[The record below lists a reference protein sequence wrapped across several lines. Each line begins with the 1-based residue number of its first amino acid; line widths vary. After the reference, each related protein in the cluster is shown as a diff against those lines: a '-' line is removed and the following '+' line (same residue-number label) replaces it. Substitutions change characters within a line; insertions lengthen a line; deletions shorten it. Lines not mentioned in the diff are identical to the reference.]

1 MPAAYESQGE
11 ETRSW
16 RRSKRTDTCISA
28 IGEPRVA
35 NNAYPYADPKSRT
48 SQPVISTWNDRLPD
62 RAKAFED
69 PACAK
74 RPRRKRVMES
84 QKSTS
89 KSSTSPATDRDLR
102 NNRKANPLAPG

>member
-48 SQPVISTWNDRLPD
+48 SHPVISTWNDRLPD
-62 RAKAFED
+62 RAKAAEY
-69 PACAK
+69 PAWPK
-74 RPRRKRVMES
+74 RPMGKGGKDR
-84 QKSTS
+84 QKPPS
-89 KSSTSPATDRDLR
+89 KSAARAGRDQAR
-102 NNRKANPLAPG
+102 